1 MAKKEQAKIEQNL
14 IDFIYE
20 SFVKSLYKSGE
31 ITIEDFDDTAKLKK
45 KLLKLNSKTEYKI
58 VVSHT
63 EDLLKTAR
71 EFRDKDDSN
80 KAKLFYATY
89 FEHELNDLIIEL
101 TQKKNIDKKT
111 TTDIIKSVTI
121 IGKLTWLLSILGATK
136 FSEIHKNIILKIADE
151 RNAFV
156 HYKYNPEN
164 DDFKTTSQ
172 EKDNNLKKIEGFK
185 KIENA
190 ITYLKKYKSRILFNG
205 NKTHIENKLKA
216 KNKQP

>member
-1 MAKKEQAKIEQNL
+1 MAKKEQAKKEQNL

-31 ITIEDFDDTAKLKK
+31 ITTEDFDDTAKLKK

-156 HYKYNPEN
+156 YYKYNPEN
-164 DDFKTTSQ
+164 NDFKTTSQ